1 MLEIVSDFVPLADRK
16 TRVLQFEETEAE
28 TIFTDTEAFGICGGI
43 ANGKARQIW
52 VRNQINKLIPA
63 DTIAAHILS
72 MNVVKEFGLDTTS
85 FLMALPQKPIEVG
98 TTHIAFGLFDRLRT
112 KKKHPCLRL
121 VDKSGIKYSIAFY
134 YDEVVEMVEK
144 VVYESGTENSYCKSV
159 TKEPVTTRTPDY
171 DTLVIES
178 DKIKMARIY
187 RNGKVYPINNATTN
201 KPVIELLIRFFK
213 NPQKEFLYYSTTMG
227 QCSNCDKRIYLNR
240 SIEATVGPI
249 CAKNLGYS
257 W

>member
-1 MLEIVSDFVPLADRK
+1 MLEVTSDFINLAERK
-16 TRVLQFEETEAE
+16 SHTIQFEETEVE
-28 TIFTDTEAFGICGGI
+28 TIFTDIEAFGLCGGI
-43 ANGKARQIW
+43 TNGRARQIW
-52 VRNQINKLIPA
+52 VRHQIHKLTPA
-63 DTIAAHILS
+63 DTIAAHIFA
-72 MNVVKEFGLDTTS
+72 MNIIKEFGLDTTS
-85 FLMALPQKPIEVG
+85 FLMALPPKPIEVG
-98 TTHIAFGLFDRLRT
+98 TTHVAFGLFDRLRT

-121 VDKSGIKYSIAFY
+121 VDKSGIKYSISFY
-134 YDEVVEMVEK
+134 YEEKTEMVEK
-144 VVYESGTENSYCKSV
+144 VHETKSENFYSKTV
-159 TKEPVTTRTPDY
+159 TKEPVTTRTYDY

-187 RNGKVYPINNATTN
+187 RDGKVCPINNATTN
-201 KPVIELLIRFFK
+201 QPVIELLIRFCE

-240 SIEATVGPI
+240 SIKATVGPI

>member
-1 MLEIVSDFVPLADRK
+1 MLEIVSDFVPLGDRK
-16 TRVLQFEETEAE
+16 TRLLHFEETEVK
-28 TIFTDTEAFGICGGI
+28 TIFTDTEAFGLCGGI
-43 ANGKARQIW
+43 TNGKARQIW
-52 VRNQINKLIPA
+52 VRNQINKLTPA
-63 DTIAAHILS
+63 DTIAAHIFS

-85 FLMALPQKPIEVG
+85 FLMALPPKPIEVG

-134 YDEVVEMVEK
+134 YEEVVEMVEK
-144 VVYESGTENSYCKSV
+144 VYESRTENSYSRYV
-159 TKEPVTTRTPDY
+159 TKEPVTTRTYDY

-178 DKIKMARIY
+178 DKTKMARIY
-187 RNGKVYPINNATTN
+187 RDGKVCPINNATTN
-201 KPVIELLIRFFK
+201 KPVIELLMRFFK
-213 NPQKEFLYYSTTMG
+213 NPQEEFLYYSTTMG

-249 CAKNLGYS
+249 CAKNLGYR